1 MININSEEAKMDN
14 ARKTAIN
21 NITKQDLEKSFNLY
35 EEKLIELSQKF
46 SLQAATNNDYYH
58 PQTEW
63 HNIKVMGADGNMV
76 TKIIPVTEL

>member
-1 MININSEEAKMDN
+1 MTNINSEEAKNFAELEMDN

-21 NITKQDLEKSFNLY
+21 NITKQDLEKSFKLH
-35 EEKLIELSQKF
+35 EKKLIELSQKF

-63 HNIKVMGADGNMV
+63 HNIKVMGAVG
-76 TKIIPVTEL
+76 TW